1 MALAAGTKVGPYEV
15 TAPLG
20 AGGMGEVYRAR
31 DARLSRD
38 VAIKVLPESLSA
50 EPDRLRRFEQEAR
63 ATGAL
68 NHPNILQVHDIGTH
82 EGAPYVVSEL
92 LEGETLRDRI
102 GGTPLPTRK
111 AIDFATQIAKGLSA
125 AHDKGIVHRDL
136 KPENLFIT
144 KDGRVKILDFGLAKL
159 IDGEALVDAETN
171 TRGMP
176 GTDAGK
182 VLGTVGY
189 MSPEQVRAKPVDH
202 RSDIFSFGSVLY
214 EMLSGKRAFR
224 GASAVETMNAILK
237 EDPPDLTETN
247 RNLPAA
253 LERIVG
259 HCLEKNPEERFQSA
273 RDIAFDLE
281 QLSGSATTQAALVS
295 PAGRQL
301 PGWHSVA
308 LALAALA
315 LAAVAFVAGRRSVAS
330 HALPEFREITFQRGL
345 VGNSRFA
352 ADGRSIVYAAQWPG
366 VDRNV
371 YVAQPGS
378 PESRSLDLK
387 DAGFVGVSRAG
398 ELAVLLQHG
407 PPPGRTLAKLPM
419 GGGAPRDVTEHVV
432 RADWGPDGTSF
443 AIVRTAGG
451 KNIIEFPIGKP
462 LYDAVYLDNLRISP
476 KGDLVAFTDHPI
488 AGDNRGDVA
497 VVDLSGKKRTL
508 STGWSDIRGLA
519 WSPDGR
525 EIWFTATREGIEL
538 NLWGVTPDGR
548 ERQVYR
554 APGNLQIQDSAP
566 DGRVLLTVGRSK
578 PSLFGLAPGE
588 QKERDLSWLDFGW
601 ATDLSADGKT
611 FLFGEQGD
619 GGGPDYSVYVRRT
632 DGSAPTLLGKGAA
645 IALSPDGR
653 WALVLNLASPTHL
666 ALLPTGAGD
675 AKPLPRGTLVQIQG
689 GAFFPDGK
697 RILVAGSEDG
707 KATRLWIQD
716 LAGGAPKAFSP
727 EGVGISGIGPG
738 GGGAI
743 SPDGSTVAAASD
755 RGPEL
760 YLVGSGEPRAI
771 KGVEPTDQPLRFSG
785 DGRFLYVR
793 AIPRGTGFRLPAR
806 VFRIDLAKGTREL
819 WKELTPAGASNLG
832 GITAL
837 VIAPDAGAYAYTYGE
852 PTTTLY
858 EVRGIK

>member
-1 MALAAGTKVGPYEV
+1 MAIAAGTKVGPYEV

-20 AGGMGEVYRAR
+20 AGGMGEVYRAK
-31 DARLSRD
+31 DARLSRE
-38 VAIKVLPESLSA
+38 VAIKVLPESLLA

-63 ATGAL
+63 ATGLL
-68 NHPNILQVHDIGTH
+68 NHPNIVQVHDVGTH

-111 AIDFATQIAKGLSA
+111 AIEFGTQIAKGLAA
-125 AHDKGIVHRDL
+125 AHEKGIVHRDL

-159 IDGEALVDAETN
+159 AVGEALADAETN

-237 EDPPDLTETN
+237 EDPPDLSETN
-247 RNLPAA
+247 RTLPAA

-281 QLSGSATTQAALVS
+281 QLSGSATTQAAIAPAARRLRWRPVAAVLGALV
-295 PAGRQL
+295 
-301 PGWHSVA
+301 
-308 LALAALA
+308 LAF
-315 LAAVAFVAGRRSVAS
+315 VAFVAGRRSATTP
-330 HALPEFREITFQRGL
+330 LPEFKPITFQRGF

-352 ADGRSIVYAAQWPG
+352 PDGRSIVYAAQWPG
-366 VDRNV
+366 VERNV

-387 DAGFVGVSRAG
+387 DAGLVGVSRSG
-398 ELAVLLQHG
+398 ELAVLMQRG
-407 PPPGRTLAKLPM
+407 AGPGRTLARLPM
-419 GGGAPRDVTEHVV
+419 GGGAPRDVAEHVV
-432 RADWGPDGTSF
+432 GADWGPDGTSF
-443 AIVRTAGG
+443 AVVRPEGG
-451 KNIIEFPIGKP
+451 RNIIEFPIGKQ
-462 LYDAVYLDNLRISP
+462 LYEAVYVSNVRVSP
-476 KGDLVAFTDHPI
+476 RGNLVAFADHPL

-497 VVDLSGKKRTL
+497 VVDLAGRKRTL

-519 WSPDGR
+519 WSPNGD
-525 EIWFTATREGIEL
+525 EIWFTAAREGIEL
-538 NLWGVTPDGR
+538 NLWGVTPSGK
-548 ERQVYR
+548 ERLVYR
-554 APGNLQIQDSAP
+554 APGNLAIQDSAP

-578 PSLFGLAPGE
+578 PSLVGLAPHE
-588 QKERDLSWLDFGW
+588 TKERDLSWLDFGW
-601 ATDLSADGKT
+601 ASDLSVDGKT
-611 FLFGEQGD
+611 FLFGEEGD
-619 GGGPDYSVYVRRT
+619 GAGPEYAAYIRGT
-632 DGSAPTLLGKGAA
+632 DGSPPTLLGKGAA
-645 IALSPDGR
+645 MALSPDGR
-653 WALVLNLASPTHL
+653 FALVLNLASPTHL

-675 AKPLPRGTLVQIQG
+675 ARALPRGPLAQFQWG
-689 GAFFPDGK
+689 LFLPDGK
-697 RILVAGSEDG
+697 RIVITGNEEGKGPRMWAQDVAGGDPKPISAEGTGFSFSGAVSPDGALVAGRSDAG
-707 KATRLWIQD
+707 
-716 LAGGAPKAFSP
+716 LALYP
-727 EGVGISGIGPG
+727 VSG
-738 GGGAI
+738 
-743 SPDGSTVAAASD
+743 
-755 RGPEL
+755 R
-760 YLVGSGEPRAI
+760 EPRPV
-771 KGVEPTDQPLRFSG
+771 KGSELSDVPLRFSG

-793 AIPRGTGFRLPAR
+793 GFTPGQGNRLPAR
-806 VFRIDLAKGTREL
+806 VYRLDLAKGTREL
-819 WKELTPAGASNLG
+819 WKELSPPGASSLG

-852 PTTTLY
+852 QATTLY
-858 EVRGIK
+858 EVRGVR

>member
-1 MALAAGTKVGPYEV
+1 
-15 TAPLG
+15 
-20 AGGMGEVYRAR
+20 MGEVYRAR
-31 DARLSRD
+31 DTRLSRD
-38 VAIKVLPESLSA
+38 VAIKVLPPALSA
-50 EPDRLRRFEQEAR
+50 DADRLRRFEQEAR
-63 ATGAL
+63 ATGTL
-68 NHPNILQVHDIGTH
+68 NHPNILQVYDIGAH

-102 GGTPLPTRK
+102 GGTPLPARK
-111 AIDFATQIAKGLSA
+111 AVEFATQIAMGLAA
-125 AHDKGIVHRDL
+125 AHEKGIVHRDL

-159 IDGEALVDAETN
+159 TDGEALADADTN

-189 MSPEQVRAKPVDH
+189 MSPEQVRARPVDH

-247 RNLPAA
+247 RTLPAA

-281 QLSGSATTQAALVS
+281 QLSGSATSQAAIVS
-295 PAGRQL
+295 VEGRRL
-301 PGWHSVA
+301 PGRRAMA
-308 LALAALA
+308 LVLAAIALAAG
-315 LAAVAFVAGRRSVAS
+315 AFVAGRRSVAIHS
-330 HALPEFREITFQRGL
+330 LPDFRPITFQRGI
-345 VGNSRFA
+345 VGNARFA
-352 ADGRSIVYAAQWPG
+352 ADGKSIIYAAQWPG
-366 VDRNV
+366 VDRNI

-387 DAGFVGVSRAG
+387 NSGFVGVSRGG

-407 PPPGRTLAKLPM
+407 PGPGRTLARLPM

-432 RADWGPDGTSF
+432 GADWGPDGTSF
-443 AIVRTAGG
+443 AIVRSAGG

-462 LYDAVYLDNLRISP
+462 LYDAVYVGNVKVSP
-476 KGDLVAFTDHPI
+476 QGGLVAFSDHPV
-488 AGDNRGDVA
+488 AGDNRGDIA

-525 EIWFTATREGIEL
+525 EIWFTATRQGIEL
-538 NLWGVTPDGR
+538 NLWGVTVDGR

-554 APGNLQIQDSAP
+554 APGNLQIQDSSP
-566 DGRVLLTVGRSK
+566 DGRILLTVGRSK
-578 PSLFGLAPGE
+578 PSLFGMAPGE
-588 QKERDLSWLDFGW
+588 TKERDLSWLDFGW
-601 ATDLSADGKT
+601 ATDLSADGKM

-619 GGGPDYSVYVRRT
+619 GAGPEYAVYIRGT

-653 WALVLNLASPTHL
+653 SALVLNLTPPAHF

-675 AKPLPRGTLVQIQG
+675 PRPLPRGTLSQLQW
-689 GAFFPDGK
+689 GAFFSDGK
-697 RILVAGSEDG
+697 RIAFAGNEQG
-707 KATRLWIQD
+707 KATRLWVQD
-716 LAGGAPKAFSP
+716 LAGGDPKPVSA
-727 EGVGISGIGPG
+727 EGVAAGSGFG
-738 GGGAI
+738 GNAI
-743 SPDGSTVAAASD
+743 SPDGTFIAATSDAGPALYPVA
-755 RGPEL
+755 G
-760 YLVGSGEPRAI
+760 GEPQPI
-771 KGVEPTDQPLRFSG
+771 KGAEATDSLLRFSA

-793 AIPRGTGFRLPAR
+793 AFPRATPFRLPVR
-806 VFRIDLAKGTREL
+806 IFRLDLAKGTREL
-819 WKELTPAGASNLG
+819 WKEIAPAGASSLG
-832 GITAL
+832 GITAV
-837 VIAPDAGAYAYTYGE
+837 VIAPDAGSYAYTYGE
-852 PTTTLY
+852 LTSTLY
-858 EVRGIK
+858 EVRGIR

>member
-1 MALAAGTKVGPYEV
+1 MVLAAGTKVGPYEV

-38 VAIKVLPESLSA
+38 VAIKVLAASFSEDPE
-50 EPDRLRRFEQEAR
+50 RLRRFEQEAR
-63 ATGAL
+63 ATGVL
-68 NHPNILQVHDIGTH
+68 NHPTSQAVYDIGSH
-82 EGAPYVVSEL
+82 ENAPYVVSEL

-111 AIDFATQIAKGLSA
+111 AIDFATQIARGLSA
-125 AHDKGIVHRDL
+125 AHEKGIVHRDL

-144 KDGRVKILDFGLAKL
+144 KDGRLKILDFGLAKL
-159 IDGEALVDAETN
+159 TDGEALTDSETN
-171 TRGMP
+171 TGGEP

-182 VLGTVGY
+182 VLGTAGY
-189 MSPEQVRAKPVDH
+189 MSPEQVRARPVDH

-247 RNLPAA
+247 RSLPAA

-295 PAGRQL
+295 VDGRRL
-301 PGWHSVA
+301 PGWRSVA
-308 LALAALA
+308 LALGAIAIAAGA
-315 LAAVAFVAGRRSVAS
+315 YMAGRRSVAVQS
-330 HALPEFREITFQRGL
+330 LPDFRPITFQRGN

-352 ADGRSIVYAAQWPG
+352 ADGKSIVYAAQWPG
-366 VDRNV
+366 VDRNL

-378 PESRSLDLK
+378 PESRSLNLK
-387 DAGFVGVSRAG
+387 DAEFVGVSRAG

-407 PPPGRTLAKLPM
+407 SGPGGTLARLPM
-419 GGGAPRDVTEHVV
+419 GGGAPRDVTEHVES
-432 RADWGPDGTSF
+432 ADWGPNGTSF
-443 AIVRTAGG
+443 AIVRSAGG
-451 KNIIEFPIGKP
+451 KNILEFPIGKP
-462 LYDAVYLDNLRISP
+462 LYAAVYLDNAKVSP
-476 KGDLVAFTDHPI
+476 RGDLVAFSDHPV

-497 VVDLSGKKRTL
+497 TVDLAGKKRTL
-508 STGWSDIRGLA
+508 STGWSDIRGLV

-525 EIWFTATREGIEL
+525 EIWFTATRTGIEL
-538 NLWGVTPDGR
+538 NLWAVTPDGR

-566 DGRVLLTVGRSK
+566 DGRILLTVGRSK
-578 PSLFGLAPGE
+578 PSLIGLAPGE
-588 QKERDLSWLDFGW
+588 TKERDLSWLDWGW

-611 FLFGEQGD
+611 FLFAEQGD
-619 GGGPDYSVYVRRT
+619 GAGPEYAVYTRGT

-645 IALSPDGR
+645 VALSPDGR
-653 WALVLNLASPTHL
+653 AALVLNLTAPAHF

-675 AKPLPRGTLVQIQG
+675 ARPLPRGTLAQFQW
-689 GAFFPDGK
+689 GAFFSDGK
-697 RILVAGSEDG
+697 RIAFAGSEHG
-707 KATRLWIQD
+707 KATRLWVQD
-716 LAGGAPKAFSP
+716 LSGGDPKAISA
-727 EGVGISGIGPG
+727 EGVIAGIGF

-743 SPDGSTVAAASD
+743 SPDGGFIAAVSD
-755 RGPEL
+755 AGPAL
-760 YLVGSGEPRAI
+760 YPAAGGEPQPI
-771 KGVEPTDQPLRFSG
+771 KGIEATDAPLRFSA

-793 AIPRGTGFRLPAR
+793 AFPRGSGFRLPAR
-806 VFRIDLAKGTREL
+806 IFRVDLAKGTREL
-819 WKELTPAGASNLG
+819 WKEIAPAGASSLG

-852 PTTTLY
+852 PTATLY
-858 EVRGIK
+858 EVRGIQ

>member
-1 MALAAGTKVGPYEV
+1 
-15 TAPLG
+15 
-20 AGGMGEVYRAR
+20 MGEVYRAR

-63 ATGAL
+63 ATGVL
-68 NHPNILQVHDIGTH
+68 NHPNILAVYDIGTH
-82 EGAPYVVSEL
+82 ENAPYVVSEL

-111 AIDFATQIAKGLSA
+111 AIDFATQIARGLSA
-125 AHDKGIVHRDL
+125 AHEKGIVHRDL

-144 KDGRVKILDFGLAKL
+144 KDGRLKILDFGLAKL
-159 IDGEALVDAETN
+159 TDGEALAEMETN

-247 RNLPAA
+247 RSLPAA

-281 QLSGSATTQAALVS
+281 QLSGSATSHTGLGPVAERGFRRWRLLTLTLGAI
-295 PAGRQL
+295 
-301 PGWHSVA
+301 A
-308 LALAALA
+308 LAGM
-315 LAAVAFVAGRRSVAS
+315 AFVAGRRSGAVHS
-330 HALPEFREITFQRGL
+330 LPEFRPITFQRGV

-366 VDRNV
+366 VEHNL

-398 ELAVLLQHG
+398 ELAVLLQRG
-407 PPPGRTLAKLPM
+407 PGPGRTLARLPM

-432 RADWGPDGTSF
+432 GADWGPDGTSF
-443 AIVRTAGG
+443 AVVRSAGG
-451 KNIIEFPIGKP
+451 KNTIEFPIGKP
-462 LYDAVYLDNLRISP
+462 LYNAVYVDNVKVSP
-476 KGDLVAFTDHPI
+476 RGDLVAFSDHPL

-497 VVDLSGKKRTL
+497 IVDLSGKKRTL
-508 STGWSDIRGLA
+508 STGWSDIRGLV

-525 EIWFTATREGIEL
+525 EIWFTGTREGIEL
-538 NLWGVTPDGR
+538 NLWGVTLDGR

-554 APGNLQIQDSAP
+554 APGNLQVQDRAP
-566 DGRVLLTVGRSK
+566 DGRILLTVGASR
-578 PSLFGLAPGE
+578 PSLIGLAPGE
-588 QKERDLSWLDFGW
+588 RKERDLSWLDFGW

-611 FLFGEQGD
+611 FLFGEEGD
-619 GGGPDYSVYVRRT
+619 GGGPEYAVYIRGT

-645 IALSPDGR
+645 AALSPDGR
-653 WALVLNLASPTHL
+653 WALVLNLAPPVHF
-666 ALLPTGAGD
+666 ALSPTGAGD
-675 AKPLPRGTLVQIQG
+675 ARPLPRGTVTQFQW

-697 RILVAGSEDG
+697 RIAFAGNEEG
-707 KATRLWIQD
+707 KAPRLWVQD
-716 LAGGAPKAFSP
+716 LAGGDPKPFSK
-727 EGVGISGIGPG
+727 EGIGGRTVGLTG
-738 GGGAI
+738 GNAI
-743 SPDGSTVAAASD
+743 SPDGNFIAAASD
-755 RGPEL
+755 AGPAL
-760 YLVGSGEPRAI
+760 YPVAGGEPRPI
-771 KGVEPTDQPLRFSG
+771 NGVEATDQPLRFSA
-785 DGRFLYVR
+785 DGRLLYVR
-793 AIPRGTGFRLPAR
+793 AVPRGTGFRLPAR
-806 VFRIDLAKGTREL
+806 VFRLDLAKGTRTL
-819 WKELTPAGASNLG
+819 WKELAPAGATGLG

-858 EVRGIK
+858 EVRGIQ